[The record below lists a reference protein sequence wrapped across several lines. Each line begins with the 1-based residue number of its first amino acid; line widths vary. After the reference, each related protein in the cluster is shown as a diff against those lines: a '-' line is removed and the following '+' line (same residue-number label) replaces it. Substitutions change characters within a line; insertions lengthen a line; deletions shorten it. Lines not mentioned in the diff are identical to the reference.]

1 MKQLMIV
8 MGLFLAAACGGGSG
22 VEGEMTGWK
31 DKMCKCTDK
40 ACAEK
45 TMEEYNAWA
54 KGKRES
60 AKDMPKDQL
69 EKIMG
74 IEKELKACRR
84 KLRDD
89 GAGGGDKPAEGGDK
103 PADKPAEGAAPA
115 DKPADKPADGAAK

>member
-8 MGLFLAAACGGGSG
+8 MGLFLAAACGGGGSG

-89 GAGGGDKPAEGGDK
+89 GAGGGDKPAEG
-103 PADKPAEGAAPA
+103 AAPA

>member
-89 GAGGGDKPAEGGDK
+89 GAGGGDKPA
-103 PADKPAEGAAPA
+103 DKPAEGAAPA